1 MKRPVAT
8 VQSILLGVL
17 PDAPA
22 EAQQAAGAALVRSL
36 GLVNRPR
43 DLRAER
49 NYADSVDSGYVTLPA
64 GCSIPAPEPTPE
76 LLNSVWEDLAPSPL
90 DGGLT
95 RLLNDAHAN
104 QTGGTCNV

>member
-1 MKRPVAT
+1 MSRPITT
-8 VQSILLGVL
+8 VQSVLLGVL

-22 EAQQAAGAALVRSL
+22 EAQKTAGAALVRSL
-36 GLVNRPR
+36 GLVARPR

-49 NYADSVDSGYVTLPA
+49 DYADSVASGHVSFAA

-76 LLNSVWEDLAPSPL
+76 LLNSIWDELAPCPL

-95 RLLNDAHAN
+95 RLLN
-104 QTGGTCNV
+104 TLTETR